1 MMLDKIHPSIR
12 SALLVFCV
20 IFLVATI
27 SVVTSHMYL
36 ENISDAEKKAKRN
49 TLIWKSKIEQAKENN
64 RIIVEYEKPYLKLIE
79 DGVIGEEN
87 RLSWFEAL
95 QATASS
101 RGLDTFKFST
111 ASQTMINPTELGGAY
126 ANLGVYKSI
135 MTLNMSVSHEGDM
148 FAVFNDLD
156 TNAKGLYSVNTCNVV
171 KTRIEA
177 KKSETLNFGIKAN
190 CQLTWYSI
198 KPQETEG

>member
-20 IFLVATI
+20 IFIAAII
-27 SVVTSHMYL
+27 SVVASHMYL
-36 ENISDAEKKAKRN
+36 ETTSDAENKAKRN

-64 RIIVEYEKPYLKLIE
+64 RIIVQYEKPYLNLIE
-79 DGVIGEEN
+79 DGIVGEEN

-111 ASQTMINPTELGGAY
+111 ASQAKINPTQLGAAY
-126 ANLGVYKSI
+126 SSLSVYKSI
-135 MTLNMSVSHEGDM
+135 MTLNMSVSHEGDI
-148 FAVFNDLD
+148 FSVFNDLD
-156 TNAKGLYSVNTCNVV
+156 TNAKGLYSVNECNIVR
-171 KTRIEA
+171 KQTKAE
-177 KKSETLNFGIKAN
+177 KSETLNINVKAN
-190 CQLTWYSI
+190 CELTWYSI
-198 KPQETEG
+198 KPHETEG